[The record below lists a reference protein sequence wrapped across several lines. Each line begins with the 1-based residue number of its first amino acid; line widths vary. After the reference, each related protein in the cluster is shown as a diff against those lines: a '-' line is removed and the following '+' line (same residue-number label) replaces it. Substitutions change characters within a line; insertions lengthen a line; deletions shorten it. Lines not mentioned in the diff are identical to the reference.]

1 MTDEIDCKL
10 EANWEMAECAKDY
23 DEHKEEHD
31 GHGPSPM
38 AANYQFFM
46 MAGFAA
52 VLQIFQQELQC
63 TMFTDS
69 HCRLILSDLNA
80 LLCSHAIDPIS
91 PSALRCPNKC
101 GSRLR

>member
-46 MAGFAA
+46 IAGFAA
-52 VLQIFQQELQC
+52 VQSAPAHQVRDC
-63 TMFTDS
+63 T
-69 HCRLILSDLNA
+69 
-80 LLCSHAIDPIS
+80 
-91 PSALRCPNKC
+91 LRAHRERPHD
-101 GSRLR
+101 GRGAR